1 MSISIHGI
9 TKKYGSQLALDNVSL
24 DIPAGQ
30 VVGLLGP
37 NGAGKTT
44 LMKIVTGYVR
54 PDSGTVSVCGLD
66 IDADPMAL
74 RRTVGY
80 LPEHNPLYPDMYVG
94 EYLAMVAGMYGV
106 TDKSARIGKLV
117 EMTGLSPEAHK
128 KIGQLSK
135 GYRQRVGIAQA
146 LMGDPRVVIFDEPTT
161 GLDPNQVVEVRE
173 LIRGLASDRTVVL
186 STHIMQEVE
195 AICDNLVIIDH
206 GHIRARGSV
215 GEVLGMSAGG
225 QVVDVE
231 FGAAVDPGTLAS
243 ELGAEVVSTS
253 RGRFRLTASASDDDL
268 RLTLFRF
275 AAGRD
280 IPLLHLAKVEDI
292 EDVFHKLT
300 TQDDKKSL

>member
-1 MSISIHGI
+1 MSISIRGI

-24 DIPAGQ
+24 DTPAGQ

-54 PDSGTVSVCGLD
+54 PDSGTVSVCGLSMD
-66 IDADPMAL
+66 TAPMAL
-74 RRTVGY
+74 RRAVGY
-80 LPEHNPLYPDMYVG
+80 LPEHNPLYPDMYVR

-106 TDKSARIGKLV
+106 ADKRARVGRLV
-117 EMTGLSPEAHK
+117 EMTGLAPEAHK

-146 LMGDPRVVIFDEPTT
+146 LMGDPRVVILDEPTT
-161 GLDPNQVVEVRE
+161 GLDPNQVLEVRE
-173 LIRGLASDRTVVL
+173 LIRGLASERTVVL

-195 AICDNLVIIDH
+195 AICDHLVIIDH
-206 GHIRARGSV
+206 GRIRARGSV
-215 GEVLGMSAGG
+215 GEVLSMSAGG

-231 FGAAVDPGTLAS
+231 FGAPVEPGVLAS
-243 ELGAEVVSTS
+243 ELGAEVVPTS

-275 AAGRD
+275 AVRRD
-280 IPLLHLAKVEDI
+280 IPLLHLSEVGDI

-300 TQDDKKSL
+300 LQDDKKS

>member
-1 MSISIHGI
+1 MSISIRGI

-24 DIPAGQ
+24 DTPTGQ

-54 PDSGTVSVCGLD
+54 PDSGTVSVCGLG
-66 IDADPMAL
+66 IDTDPMAL

-80 LPEHNPLYPDMYVG
+80 LPEHNPLYPDMYVR

-106 TDKSARIGKLV
+106 ADKRARVGRLV
-117 EMTGLSPEAHK
+117 EMTGLTPEAHK

-146 LMGDPRVVIFDEPTT
+146 LMGDPRVVILDEPTT
-161 GLDPNQVVEVRE
+161 GLDPNQVLEVRE
-173 LIRGLASDRTVVL
+173 LIRGLASERTVVL

-195 AICDNLVIIDH
+195 AICDHLVIIDH
-206 GHIRARGSV
+206 GQIRARGSV
-215 GEVLGMSAGG
+215 GEVLSMSAGG

-231 FGAAVDPGTLAS
+231 FGAPVEPGVLAS
-243 ELGAEVVSTS
+243 ELGAEVVPTS

-275 AAGRD
+275 AVRRD
-280 IPLLHLAKVEDI
+280 IPLLHLSEVGNI

-300 TQDDKKSL
+300 LQDDKKS

>member
-1 MSISIHGI
+1 MSISIRGI

-24 DIPAGQ
+24 DTPTGQ

-54 PDSGTVSVCGLD
+54 PDSGTVSVCGQS

-80 LPEHNPLYPDMYVG
+80 LPEHNPLYPDMYVR
-94 EYLAMVAGMYGV
+94 EYLSMVAGMHGV
-106 TDKSARIGKLV
+106 ADKRARVGRLV
-117 EMTGLSPEAHK
+117 EMTGLTPEAHK

-161 GLDPNQVVEVRE
+161 GLDPNQVLEVRE
-173 LIRGLASDRTVVL
+173 LIRGLASERTVVL

-195 AICDNLVIIDH
+195 AICDHLVIIDH
-206 GHIRARGSV
+206 GRIRARGSV
-215 GEVLGMSAGG
+215 GEVLSMSAGG

-231 FGAAVDPGTLAS
+231 FGAPVDPDALAS

-253 RGRFRLTASASDDDL
+253 RGRFRLTASATDDDL

-275 AAGRD
+275 AVRRD
-280 IPLLHLAKVEDI
+280 IPLLHLSEAGDI

-300 TQDDKKSL
+300 LQDDKKS